1 METLASLSGWQM
13 VVCCRLCF
21 FLQICYCH
29 LKCCDEK
36 YSYVKKAS
44 RYTYIHEFNNKN
56 LEMSSQL
63 EAIFA
68 LDLHGYERNILCR
81 CRCCISLVS
90 PVPKGGAWNISGVN
104 TERNI
109 PVIPDT
115 TVAGRNPVPVQ
126 VGSLSHYLQGF
137 IYHRW
142 LAGFLPSTVLSQ
154 FVIWILWR

>member
-1 METLASLSGWQM
+1 MADRWCCA
-13 VVCCRLCF
+13 VVCV

-44 RYTYIHEFNNKN
+44 RYTYLYKFNNKN
-56 LEMSSQL
+56 FEMSSQL
-63 EAIFA
+63 EDIFA
-68 LDLHGYERNILCR
+68 LDLHGYSKYIVPLPVLYLPG
-81 CRCCISLVS
+81 ISRT
-90 PVPKGGAWNISGVN
+90 KRWAWNISGVN

-126 VGSLSHYLQGF
+126 VGSSSHYLPGF
-137 IYHRW
+137 IIIHHRW

-154 FVIWILWR
+154 FVVWVL